1 MERSITANSFHRVIS
16 ARRMR
21 AAIAMAASACILAPA
36 GLHAQPAG
44 WEGTVDAS
52 GSILFGNASDHLL
65 SARLQVGRADSTLEV
80 RTDAR
85 FTYAAS
91 RVDRGERRVTGRTA
105 LMSLGVDYQ
114 PLRRYSPFWFGSV
127 ESSLQQQIAR
137 RVATGGGAKL
147 TFHRRDADEASLS
160 LALLGEQTR
169 ARRAVAADEVRGA
182 TWRTRWSLRA
192 RTRKQLNT
200 MLRATHVTLY
210 QPAVDR
216 IDRYTIVST
225 STLAAALTSAIALT
239 ATFHDTYDS
248 EARGRGAASNN
259 DGQMLFGV
267 RAEF

>member
-1 MERSITANSFHRVIS
+1 MI
-16 ARRMR
+16 ARLTH
-21 AAIAMAASACILAPA
+21 AALGVALSACILVP
-36 GLHAQPAG
+36 GILCAQPA
-44 WEGTVDAS
+44 WERTIDAS
-52 GSILFGNASDHLL
+52 GSVLFGNASDQVV
-65 SARLQVGRADSTLEV
+65 SARLQLARADSMLEV
-80 RTDAR
+80 RTDSR
-85 FTYAAS
+85 FAYAAS

-105 LMSLGVDYQ
+105 LVSLGVDYH

-137 RVATGGGAKL
+137 RVATGAGAKL

-169 ARRAVAADEVRGA
+169 ARRTAAGDA
-182 TWRTRWSLRA
+182 PASTWRTRWSLRA
-192 RTRKQLNT
+192 RTRKQLNA

-216 IDRYTIVST
+216 VDWYTIVST
-225 STLAAALTSAIALT
+225 STLAAALTSAVALT

-248 EARGRGAASNN
+248 EARGRGAISNN
-259 DGQMLFGV
+259 DGQLLFGV

>member
-1 MERSITANSFHRVIS
+1 MERSTIASFGRHVVVSKSMCVIG
-16 ARRMR
+16 
-21 AAIAMAASACILAPA
+21 IVMAAGVLVPTLVPA
-36 GLHAQPAG
+36 QARS
-44 WEGTVDAS
+44 WEGAVDAS
-52 GSILFGNASDHLL
+52 GSVLFGNASDHLV
-65 SARLQVGRADSTLEV
+65 SAQLQVARADSTLEV

-105 LMSLGVDYQ
+105 LVSLGVDYH
-114 PLRRYSPFWFGSV
+114 PLHRYSPFWFGSV

-137 RVATGGGAKL
+137 RVATGAGAKL
-147 TFHRRDADEASLS
+147 TFHHRDADEASLS

-169 ARRAVAADEVRGA
+169 ARRRGAGGEVRGP

-192 RTRKQLNT
+192 RTRKQLTT

-225 STLAAALTSAIALT
+225 STLAAALTSTVALT

-248 EARGRGAASNN
+248 EARSRGAVSNN